1 MRFIKKAVF
10 SVALFLIVIFGITF
24 AAKNPQEVTL
34 VYFDFLWEGKIVFAL
49 LAALLFGFFMG
60 AAATAAAFF
69 FGRHAN
75 RSRNKSP
82 DIR

>member
-10 SVALFLIVIFGITF
+10 SVALFLIVVFGMTF

-34 VYFDFLWEGKIVFAL
+34 VYFDFLWEGKIVLAL
-49 LAALLFGFFMG
+49 LVALLVGFVLG
-60 AAATAAAFF
+60 AVPPVLAFF
-69 FGRHAN
+69 LGHRAN

>member
-1 MRFIKKAVF
+1 MRFIKKAIF
-10 SVALFLIVIFGITF
+10 FIALFLIVIFGMTF

-34 VYFDFLWEGKIVFAL
+34 VYFNFLWEGKIVFAL
-49 LAALLFGFFMG
+49 SAALLFGFFLG
-60 AAATAAAFF
+60 AVPTAFF
-69 FGRHAN
+69 LGRRAN

>member
-10 SVALFLIVIFGITF
+10 SIALFLIVVFGMTF

-49 LAALLFGFFMG
+49 LAALLFGFFLG
-60 AAATAAAFF
+60 AVPTAAVFF
-69 FGRHAN
+69 LGRRAD
-75 RSRNKSP
+75 RSRNKSL

>member
-10 SVALFLIVIFGITF
+10 SVALFLIVVFGITF

-34 VYFDFLWEGKIVFAL
+34 VYFDFLWKGKIVFAL
-49 LAALLFGFFMG
+49 LVALLLGFFLG
-60 AAATAAAFF
+60 AVPAVVAFF
-69 FGRHAN
+69 LGHRAN
-75 RSRNKSP
+75 RSRSKSP

>member
-10 SVALFLIVIFGITF
+10 SVALFLIVVFGMTF

-34 VYFDFLWEGKIVFAL
+34 VYFNFLWKGKIVFAL
-49 LAALLFGFFMG
+49 LVALLLGFFLG
-60 AAATAAAFF
+60 AVPRVFAFLL
-69 FGRHAN
+69 GRRAN

>member
-10 SVALFLIVIFGITF
+10 FVAFFLIVIFGMTF

-34 VYFDFLWEGKIVFAL
+34 VYFNFLWEGKIVFAL
-49 LAALLFGFFMG
+49 LAALLVGFVLG
-60 AAATAAAFF
+60 AVPPVLAFF
-69 FGRHAN
+69 LGHRAN
-75 RSRNKSP
+75 RSRNKRP

>member
-10 SVALFLIVIFGITF
+10 SVALFLIVVFGMTF

-34 VYFDFLWEGKIVFAL
+34 VYFNFLWKGKIVFAL
-49 LAALLFGFFMG
+49 LVALLLGFFLG
-60 AAATAAAFF
+60 AVPTVFAFF
-69 FGRHAN
+69 LGPRAN
-75 RSRNKSP
+75 RSRTKSP

>member
-1 MRFIKKAVF
+1 MRFIKKAIF
-10 SVALFLIVIFGITF
+10 FALFLIVVFGMTF

-49 LAALLFGFFMG
+49 LVALLFGFFLG
-60 AAATAAAFF
+60 AVPTVLAFF
-69 FGRHAN
+69 LGHRAN

>member
-1 MRFIKKAVF
+1 MRFIKKTVF
-10 SVALFLIVIFGITF
+10 SVALFLIVIFGMTF

-49 LAALLFGFFMG
+49 LAALLFGFFLG
-60 AAATAAAFF
+60 AVPTAAAFF
-69 FGRHAN
+69 LGRRAN
-75 RSRNKSP
+75 RSRNNSP

>member
-10 SVALFLIVIFGITF
+10 YVALFLTVVFGMTF

-49 LAALLFGFFMG
+49 LVALLFGFFLG
-60 AAATAAAFF
+60 AAPTVLAFLL
-69 FGRHAN
+69 GHRAN
-75 RSRNKSP
+75 RSRNESP
-82 DIR
+82 GIR

>member
-1 MRFIKKAVF
+1 MRFIKKAIF
-10 SVALFLIVIFGITF
+10 FIALFLIVIFGMTF

-34 VYFDFLWEGKIVFAL
+34 VYFNFLWEGKIVFAL
-49 LAALLFGFFMG
+49 FVTLLCGFFLG
-60 AAATAAAFF
+60 AVPTVLAFF
-69 FGRHAN
+69 LGHRAN

>member
-10 SVALFLIVIFGITF
+10 FVALFLIVVFGMTF
-24 AAKNPQEVTL
+24 AAKNPQEVSL
-34 VYFDFLWEGKIVFAL
+34 VYFDFLWEGNIVFAL
-49 LAALLFGFFMG
+49 LVALLFGFFLG
-60 AAATAAAFF
+60 AVPTVLAFF
-69 FGRHAN
+69 LDRRAN